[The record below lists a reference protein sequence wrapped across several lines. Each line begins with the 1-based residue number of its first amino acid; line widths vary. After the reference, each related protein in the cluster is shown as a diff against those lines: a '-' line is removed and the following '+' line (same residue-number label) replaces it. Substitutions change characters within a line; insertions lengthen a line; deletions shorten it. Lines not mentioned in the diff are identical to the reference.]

1 MSVVDQRA
9 GISDVVVARLRHDL
23 LNPLNVLFGMTSV
36 LLESELTEAQRT
48 SVQACRNAAQQLLE
62 IAKRLETYQQLQSA
76 IDGPTQL
83 ADLCSI
89 AAARVDKPFDR
100 DTLVSVIQRLA
111 PVPAPRILLVD
122 DAPDI
127 ALLVRAYLK
136 DTKCSIDVVADG
148 ERAIAQAS
156 SQPYDLVLM
165 DVDLPGLD
173 GATAAHAIRVTDLAR
188 GAKPTPVVALSAVA
202 SRFAT
207 DSAGVLRE
215 GQPPPSPHRD
225 VVTLHDPDTAPLAP
239 TFLQNRREDV
249 ETMRALIEA
258 AEFGRVQSIGHKM
271 KGTGTS
277 YGFPIISRIGAQ
289 IELAAHQNDAA
300 TLERLVKDLEEYLR
314 CVKVRDS

>member
-1 MSVVDQRA
+1 MSVVDQSA

-62 IAKRLETYQQLQSA
+62 IAKRLETYRQPQSA

-100 DTLVSVIQRLA
+100 ETLLSVIQRLA

-148 ERAIAQAS
+148 ERAVAQAS

-188 GAKPTPVVALSAVA
+188 GAKPTPVVAMSAVA

-207 DSAGVLRE
+207 DSAGVLPE
-215 GQPPPSPHRD
+215 PPLHGD

-300 TLERLVKDLEEYLR
+300 ALERLVKDLEEYLR